1 MIYTILITSFLGVG
15 IISFYLGRSW
25 QKLKDEEIHYKD
37 LSEYPIITRDEIDEI
52 DPYNVIA
59 RENSEA
65 LK

>member
-25 QKLKDEEIHYKD
+25 QKLKDEEIYYKD

-52 DPYNVIA
+52 DPYNIIA